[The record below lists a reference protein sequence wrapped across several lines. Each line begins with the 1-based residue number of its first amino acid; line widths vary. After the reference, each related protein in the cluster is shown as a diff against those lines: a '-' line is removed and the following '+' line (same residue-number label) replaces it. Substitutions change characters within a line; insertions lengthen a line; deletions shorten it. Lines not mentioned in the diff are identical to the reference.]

1 MSQPITADLSAAES
15 QLGRAL
21 AFIHRALNR
30 LDDSA
35 RAGEVQTAL
44 SHAIAALE
52 AARAAHGTQ
61 GDFRAPAPVGTQ
73 SVATAVAPE
82 IAAVIAAAVAVIIDR
97 PHRLVAVQ
105 PVTAPVVPHLNVW
118 AYEGRTQIFMSH
130 KVR

>member
-21 AFIHRALNR
+21 AFIYRGLNR

-44 SHAIAALE
+44 SNAITALE
-52 AARAAHGTQ
+52 AARAAHGGT
-61 GDFRAPAPVGTQ
+61 RAPAPIGTQ
-73 SVATAVAPE
+73 SVATAVTPE

>member
-44 SHAIAALE
+44 SHAITALE
-52 AARAAHGTQ
+52 AARAAHG
-61 GDFRAPAPVGTQ
+61 GSRAPAPVGTQ